1 MIFRVRRTVSTRV
14 SRAPSP
20 YISLTLA
27 LISKTYCVIT
37 YERINIIINLHK
49 MSPRPPPHL
58 IKDSL
63 ASGGGVLLLG
73 LFRSGTK
80 SLYHAMQILGYEHI
94 HHASE
99 DHDDDSWDRI
109 AEAAHA
115 TFPILSRAEGKPKP
129 RDFDRADW
137 DRVFGEYQAVSDAA
151 SVFAAELIAAY
162 PAAKVV
168 LVQRD
173 FESWFASVDTVFIS
187 PVLDPRRKLLYD
199 LVVRPVRKLHFYVGL
214 RCVCMGLFGATTAEG
229 ARRRAREVWEEHH
242 ETVRRMVPE
251 ERLLDFR
258 PGEEL
263 CWDRLCAFLGKEVP
277 VGVDF
282 PRVNSREAWVG
293 ETTQTEDRIVF
304 GSLVAWAW
312 YLFPIFMFCSGYSIA
327 KLT

>member
-1 MIFRVRRTVSTRV
+1 
-14 SRAPSP
+14 
-20 YISLTLA
+20 
-27 LISKTYCVIT
+27 
-37 YERINIIINLHK
+37 

-58 IKDSL
+58 IKGSL
-63 ASGGGVLLLG
+63 ASGEGVLLLG

-80 SLYHAMQILGYEHI
+80 SLYHAMHTLGYEHI

-109 AEAAHA
+109 AEAARA
-115 TFPILSRAEGKPKP
+115 TFPILSRSEGKGKPKP
-129 RDFDRADW
+129 RGFERADW

-151 SVFAAELIAAY
+151 SVFAPELIAAY
-162 PAAKVV
+162 TGAKVV

-173 FESWFASVDTVFIS
+173 FEGWLASIDTVFIS
-187 PVLDPRRKLLYD
+187 SVLDPRRKRMYD

-229 ARRRAREVWEEHH
+229 ARRRAREVWEVHH
-242 ETVRRMVPE
+242 ETVRRMVPK

-263 CWDRLCAFLGKEVP
+263 CWERLCAFLGKEVP

-282 PRVNSREAWVG
+282 PRVNSKEAWVG
-293 ETTQTEDRIVF
+293 ETAQTEGRILT
-304 GSLVAWAW
+304 GCLIAWGW
-312 YLFPIFMFCSGYSIA
+312 YLLPILMFWAGYFVA
-327 KLT
+327 RLT

>member
-1 MIFRVRRTVSTRV
+1 M
-14 SRAPSP
+14 SR
-20 YISLTLA
+20 
-27 LISKTYCVIT
+27 
-37 YERINIIINLHK
+37 H
-49 MSPRPPPHL
+49 PPPHL
-58 IKDSL
+58 IKGSL
-63 ASGGGVLLLG
+63 ASGEGVLLLG

-80 SLYHAMQILGYEHI
+80 SLHRAMHILGYEHV

-115 TFPILSRAEGKPKP
+115 TFPILSRSEGKPKP
-129 RDFDRADW
+129 QDFEKAEW

-151 SVFAAELIAAY
+151 SVFAPELITAY
-162 PAAKVV
+162 PAAKVI

-173 FESWFASVDTVFIS
+173 FDSWLASADTVFIS
-187 PVLDPRRKLLYD
+187 SVLDPRRKLLYD

-214 RCVCMGLFGATTAEG
+214 RSVCMGLFGATTAKG
-229 ARRRAREVWEEHH
+229 ARRRARKVWEVHH
-242 ETVRRMVPE
+242 ETVRRMVPN

-263 CWDRLCAFLGKEVP
+263 SWERLCAFLGKEVP

-293 ETTQTEDRIVF
+293 ETAQTEDRIVS
-304 GSLVAWAW
+304 GCLVAWAW
-312 YLFPIFMFCSGYSIA
+312 YLFPILMFCSGYCVA
-327 KLT
+327 RLM